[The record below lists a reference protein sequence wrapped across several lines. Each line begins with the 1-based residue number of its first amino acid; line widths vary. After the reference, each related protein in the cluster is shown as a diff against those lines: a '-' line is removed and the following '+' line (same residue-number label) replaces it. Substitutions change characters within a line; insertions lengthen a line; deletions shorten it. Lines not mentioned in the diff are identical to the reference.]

1 MSRESA
7 AAGRPTLMT
16 EDAPGSAKAE
26 LERRMEEA
34 RGSLA
39 QTVTE
44 IKDSV
49 TGQFEAVKES
59 VAETLDWREQ
69 VRRHPLEWGLAA
81 LAVGFAVGYRLSGTL
96 GETEAFARLNAEV
109 DAIGDRLVD
118 KLSAIGDRLVDQIP
132 EAEQYVAPA
141 LAGVALPLLA
151 SQLKSLTGFDLS
163 SLLRSP
169 DAGAAGDAGTKKR
182 ADKGGKKKRDGGAK
196 KKKAK
201 RKKG

>member
-7 AAGRPTLMT
+7 AAGRPTL
-16 EDAPGSAKAE
+16 EKDDAPGSAKAE
-26 LERRMEEA
+26 LQRRMEEA

-44 IKDSV
+44 IKESV

-69 VRRHPLEWGLAA
+69 VRHHPLEWGLAA

-118 KLSAIGDRLVDQIP
+118 KLSAIGDRLVDEIP
-132 EAEQYVAPA
+132 DAEQYVAPA

-163 SLLRSP
+163 SLLRP
-169 DAGAAGDAGTKKR
+169 QDAAVDAGTKKR
-182 ADKGGKKKRDGGAK
+182 AGKGGKKKRDGGAK